1 MTQAGASTVFS
12 LLVLATIHAYM
23 VQVFVK
29 VVTLVVALGM
39 LHGLVVLPIVYASI
53 PFSKKIS
60 GTSSEDTKHKII
72 RRQSSVAPIKIAIQS
87 SPEQQRKDSLTE
99 RPSIPRKDQGRG

>member
-12 LLVLATIHAYM
+12 LIVLATIHAYM

-29 VVTLVVALGM
+29 VVTLVVSLGM

-53 PFSKKIS
+53 PFSKK
-60 GTSSEDTKHKII
+60 TSNAASEDTKQKII

-87 SPEQQRKDSLTE
+87 TPEPPRKTELTE
-99 RPSIPRKDQGRG
+99 TASVPRKDQGRG